1 MEIVILIGRIVFAV
15 LFLASGFGHLAQT
28 DAMAGY
34 AESMGV
40 KPAKLLVILSGVLI
54 IVGGVMVAVGIWAD
68 LGALLLVAFLIPTAL
83 LMNPFWKYEGEQQQ
97 MEMANFMKNLSLAGA
112 ALALFGFFNLVGAE
126 LGYTVTGPLF

>member
-1 MEIVILIGRIVFAV
+1 MLIGRIVFAV

-28 DAMAGY
+28 DAMAEY

-54 IVGGVMVAVGIWAD
+54 IVGGVMVAAGIWAD